1 MSKMKSPDLIIRC
14 YAKHTGNYWVAVC
27 IDLCLAAQADSF
39 EEAKQKLQAQIV
51 AYVEEALTVDRAFAA
66 ELLNRKAPIRQRIE
80 YALIVAAH
88 RVHLMKAGIAQAFK
102 TILPVHVGHN
112 CHA

>member
-1 MSKMKSPDLIIRC
+1 MKSPDLIIRC
-14 YAKHTGNYWVAVC
+14 YVKQTGSYWVGVC
-27 IDLCLAAQADSF
+27 VDLCLAVQADSID
-39 EEAKQKLQAQIV
+39 EAKRKLEAQIV
-51 AYVEEALTVDRAFAA
+51 SYVEEALTVDRAFAA
-66 ELLNRKAPIRQRIE
+66 ELLSRKAPLLQRIE

-88 RVHLMKAGIAQAFK
+88 RVHLMKTGIAQAFK